1 MRAVSF
7 LQCNTVPA
15 CQYVQY
21 ECSDRLLVAKNIR
34 DSHMFEGLHSLLRI
48 TSGIDTF
55 VAGVVYGFH
64 DDVDIIYMPMW
75 MIHTLHATTNLSITS
90 IPKNICTKVSI
101 KPYNSGLFD
110 IDNWHIKLRNGLRFY
125 STLSRNHTIV
135 MDIDGMIEFSVVGL
149 LPQHYDTVYLIGS
162 GEIEIDIRPSFEIE
176 RIVMKEQVM
185 NTTINKAMDAATN
198 TVDYSKIPYLVM
210 IPARLREQ
218 MRYDHIKKFT
228 GTPYSIGTATC
239 SLPPIRA
246 AYEAALRRNNI
257 KESVCIEN
265 V

>member
-1 MRAVSF
+1 MV
-7 LQCNTVPA
+7 
-15 CQYVQY
+15 
-21 ECSDRLLVAKNIR
+21 
-34 DSHMFEGLHSLLRI
+34 EGLQSLLRI

-75 MIHTLHATTNLSITS
+75 MIHTLHATTNLSITP

-101 KPYNSGLFD
+101 KPYNSGLFE
-110 IDNWHIKLRNGLRFY
+110 IDNWHIKLRNGLRLY
-125 STLSRNHTIV
+125 STLTRNHTIV

-149 LPQHYDTVYLIGS
+149 LPQQYDTVYLIGS

-176 RIVMKEQVM
+176 RIAMKEQVM
-185 NTTINKAMDAATN
+185 NTTINRATASDKATHTATHTMTD
-198 TVDYSKIPYLVM
+198 TVDYSKIPYLAM
-210 IPARLREQ
+210 IPPRLRDK

-228 GTPYSIGTATC
+228 GTPYSTGVTPC

-246 AYEAALRRNNI
+246 AYEAALQR
-257 KESVCIEN
+257 KEKEASV
-265 V
+265 